1 MCPSRIRRTYLK
13 VDFEGTSPAGRTIR
27 LHTEDFEMGT
37 FPHDVSFNV
46 LGRTP
51 VVDANMLLG

>member
-1 MCPSRIRRTYLK
+1 MDS
-13 VDFEGTSPAGRTIR
+13 EGTSPAGRTIR
-27 LHTEDFEMGT
+27 LDTEDFEMGT

-51 VVDANMLLG
+51 IVDVNMLMG